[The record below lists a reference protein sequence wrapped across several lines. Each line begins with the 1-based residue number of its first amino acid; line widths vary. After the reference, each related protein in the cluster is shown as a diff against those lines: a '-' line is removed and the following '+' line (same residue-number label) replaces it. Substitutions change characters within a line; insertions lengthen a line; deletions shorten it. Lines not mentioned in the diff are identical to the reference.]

1 MQELKD
7 MRQILI
13 NFASV
18 LVGVGVI
25 LFGVDRLERI
35 YAAKQ
40 AENQACALEPIRAV
54 RALVVTSRDCPPCRR
69 MKIFTIPTLLAQ
81 GYDISPIEVSEF
93 DGKVTGVP
101 TTLFYNERDEVV
113 LTRVG
118 YLTPEQI
125 KLNLKRM
132 RK

>member
-1 MQELKD
+1 
-7 MRQILI
+7 MRSEDRQTIAITFSIILGI
-13 NFASV
+13 GV
-18 LVGVGVI
+18 LG
-25 LFGVDRLERI
+25 FGADRLERI

-81 GYDISPIEVSEF
+81 GYDISPIEVTEF

-101 TTLFYNERDEVV
+101 TTLFYNEKDEVV

-118 YLTPEQI
+118 YLTPEQV